1 MTGTMIRRVQGSL
14 PRAVHFGASAGIF
27 FPSGGSSVPQGP
39 ARTSGFPGRGEASRQ
54 ASRQL
59 ALPPARSCCRLLRQ
73 RARDVGLRPR
83 QRGKRI
89 RTEGCCM
96 DEGRASRT
104 AIATAYFRAH
114 HCAHASPKIFEDSL
128 AGALLSAK
136 EREAMER
143 FLLEGLVKYNPELA
157 RSGADRAT
165 LVGYALRGLVVVLA
179 RARYT
184 EDRLAEA
191 MRGGVSQ
198 YVIIGAGL
206 DTFALRRPDL
216 QDRLRIIEIDHPATQ
231 AFKQKRIREAGLTPP
246 PNLHFAPADSGKG
259 EPCGGPVADAL
270 RSGTA
275 GVLLVAG
282 GHHVPD
288 GRCDP
293 GNASLPARLGRRRQP
308 TGVRLSRP
316 CRLGTRKPVAHIQQA
331 HRNRQDAWGSP

>member
-1 MTGTMIRRVQGSL
+1 
-14 PRAVHFGASAGIF
+14 
-27 FPSGGSSVPQGP
+27 
-39 ARTSGFPGRGEASRQ
+39 
-54 ASRQL
+54 
-59 ALPPARSCCRLLRQ
+59 
-73 RARDVGLRPR
+73 
-83 QRGKRI
+83 
-89 RTEGCCM
+89 M

-143 FLLEGLVKYNPELA
+143 FLLDGLVKHNPELA

-184 EDRLAEA
+184 EDRLAAA

-231 AFKQKRIREAGLTPP
+231 TSKQERIREAGLTPP
-246 PNLHFAPADSGKG
+246 PNLHFAPADLEKESLAEVLSRTPYDRARPAFFSWLGVTMYLTGDAIRATLRSLRGSAAAGSQLVFDYLDRAVLAPENQSPTFSRLIEIVKRVG
-259 EPCGGPVADAL
+259 EPMIFGYDPSVLGAELAALGFRLLEDLGPEAQEVLYFKGRADGLRPYGSAHLACAAVA
-270 RSGTA
+270 
-275 GVLLVAG
+275 
-282 GHHVPD
+282 
-288 GRCDP
+288 
-293 GNASLPARLGRRRQP
+293 
-308 TGVRLSRP
+308 
-316 CRLGTRKPVAHIQQA
+316 
-331 HRNRQDAWGSP
+331 